1 MNTNTLTQP
10 EAITLEAPATE
21 VPPTPETP
29 PTPAQ
34 PPKLTAEEWVKW
46 AIAGINA
53 HISEE
58 VDKKVSAVLEA
69 HSALKYIDESFKE
82 VINDIAENMAIDK
95 VNDHVRDEMHLT
107 RDDISELVDDNVG
120 EAVRVAVRD
129 IDITDQIYDAVN
141 DYDLDDKM
149 DEYDF
154 DDKIEA
160 YLTNNDY
167 ADQDRVYEI
176 VEEKVQEAINKLL
189 ANGIKVTLTKG
200 EE

>member
-1 MNTNTLTQP
+1 MNTITLTQP
-10 EAITLEAPATE
+10 EVITLEAPPTPPATE
-21 VPPTPETP
+21 PIQ
-29 PTPAQ
+29 A
-34 PPKLTAEEWVKW
+34 PPKPTLLQALVE
-46 AIAGINA
+46 AINA

-95 VNDHVRDEMHLT
+95 VNDHERDEMHLT

-141 DYDLDDKM
+141 DYDFDDKF
-149 DEYDF
+149 DAYDV
-154 DDKIEA
+154 DDKIEM
-160 YLTNNDY
+160 YLDNNDFPD
-167 ADQDRVYEI
+167 ASR
-176 VEEKVQEAINKLL
+176 VEEMIIETVEEMLDKKVMEVLKKLL
-189 ANGIKVTLTKG
+189 EKMNGI
-200 EE
+200 

>member
-1 MNTNTLTQP
+1 MNTITLTQP
-10 EAITLEAPATE
+10 EVITPEAP
-21 VPPTPETP
+21 PPSPSK
-29 PTPAQ
+29 PTLLQA
-34 PPKLTAEEWVKW
+34 LVEA
-46 AIAGINA
+46 INA

-82 VINDIAENMAIDK
+82 VIHDIAENVAIDK
-95 VNDHVRDEMHLT
+95 VIDHERDEMHLT
-107 RDDISELVDDNVG
+107 RDDLSELVDDNVG

-129 IDITDQIYDAVN
+129 LDIDDKVYDAIN
-141 DYDLDDKM
+141 SHDFDDKM

-176 VEEKVQEAINKLL
+176 VEEKVQEAISKLL
-189 ANGIKVTLTKG
+189 ADGIKVTLTKG
-200 EE
+200 E

>member
-29 PTPAQ
+29 PKPTLLQVLVEA
-34 PPKLTAEEWVKW
+34 
-46 AIAGINA
+46 INA

-95 VNDHVRDEMHLT
+95 VNDHVRDEIHLT

-189 ANGIKVTLTKG
+189 ADGIKVTLTKG

>member
-21 VPPTPETP
+21 VPPTP
-29 PTPAQ
+29 AQ
-34 PPKLTAEEWVKW
+34 PPKPTLLQALVE
-46 AIAGINA
+46 AINA

-95 VNDHVRDEMHLT
+95 VNDHVGDEMHLT
-107 RDDISELVDDNVG
+107 RDEISELVDDNVG

-189 ANGIKVTLTKG
+189 ADGIKVTLTKG

>member
-1 MNTNTLTQP
+1 MNTITLTQP
-10 EAITLEAPATE
+10 EVITLEAPATE
-21 VPPTPETP
+21 
-29 PTPAQ
+29 A
-34 PPKLTAEEWVKW
+34 PPKPTLLQTLVEA
-46 AIAGINA
+46 INA

-95 VNDHVRDEMHLT
+95 VNDHERDEMHIT
-107 RDDISELVDDNVG
+107 RDDISEIVG
-120 EAVRVAVRD
+120 DETSEAVRIAIRD
-129 IDITDQIYDAVN
+129 LDITNHVYDVIT
-141 DYDLDDKM
+141 DYDFDDKM

-176 VEEKVQEAINKLL
+176 VEEKVQEAISKLL
-189 ANGIKVTLTKG
+189 ADGIKVTLTKG
-200 EE
+200 E